1 MIVGVILEV
10 AEAVIAIAQIGGD
23 SNGYANFFARDA
35 AVQGKG
41 GNVWAAMFPNSASV
55 TTRMVSMGLSFF
67 ISICVICWEKGKA
80 QQQFSCFHFFRKKC
94 D

>member
-23 SNGYANFFARDA
+23 SNGYPNFFARDA

-41 GNVWAAMFPNSASV
+41 GNVWAAMFPNAASV
-55 TTRMVSMGLSFF
+55 TTRMVSMCLNVSIFF
-67 ISICVICWEKGKA
+67 VKNAINSYGYAKTGKV
-80 QQQFSCFHFFRKKC
+80 
-94 D
+94 

>member
-23 SNGYANFFARDA
+23 SNGYPNFFARDA

-41 GNVWAAMFPNSASV
+41 GNVLGSH
-55 TTRMVSMGLSFF
+55 VSECGERDYQDGEHVL
-67 ISICVICWEKGKA
+67 E
-80 QQQFSCFHFFRKKC
+80 CFHFRLC
-94 D
+94 YLLGQR